1 MAERGGVSS
10 KVSPARQQG
19 KLWESCKAPPAP
31 PFDPHS
37 HSNIGREGLAV
48 PTYRGR
54 SENSRSPGQGC
65 LEGQREPVSP
75 PLLISPLSPAQSF
88 PWGEGASGASFLT
101 PRGASWLPHTFQD
114 VLTFTLSWQAM
125 PPSRGGNRRVE
136 KPHLPRRFL
145 PLVPIGMFWPLLTC
159 VYFL

>member
-75 PLLISPLSPAQSF
+75 PLLISPLSPAVLSLGGGGQWSIF
-88 PWGEGASGASFLT
+88 PHPQGSQLAAPHISGCADFHSVVAGDATSPGRKQTSGETTSSTSLFAFGTYWNVLASSYLYVF
-101 PRGASWLPHTFQD
+101 S
-114 VLTFTLSWQAM
+114 
-125 PPSRGGNRRVE
+125 
-136 KPHLPRRFL
+136 
-145 PLVPIGMFWPLLTC
+145 
-159 VYFL
+159 